1 MSVLAPHGE
10 DVPNIWSN
18 AQKWISLLPNDTD
31 ELRSRNEMF
40 RAELKWLLGLMADT
54 PGLDGKDLVVSH
66 TDLLCGNVII
76 EETRSTSEE
85 DRSVSIIDF
94 EYVTAGP
101 AAFDIAN
108 WFGEWMGPELEH
120 SWMPSQS
127 QRVDFIA
134 HYVESFRKHSQ
145 GNSEKTS
152 ELSPQDAVQQLYD
165 QVQLFR
171 GLPGFYW

>member
-1 MSVLAPHGE
+1 
-10 DVPNIWSN
+10 
-18 AQKWISLLPNDTD
+18 LPNDTD
-31 ELRSRNEMF
+31 ELKRRNHLF
-40 RAELKWLLGLMADT
+40 RAELKWLLDLVGNT

-76 EETRSTSEE
+76 EEAKTTGEE
-85 DRSVSIIDF
+85 ERSVSIIDF
-94 EYVTAGP
+94 EYVTAAP

-120 SWMPSQS
+120 SWIPSQS
-127 QRVDFIA
+127 QRLDFIE
-134 HYVESFRKHSQ
+134 HYVQSFRKHSDS
-145 GNSEKTS
+145 NSKKAG
-152 ELSPQDAVQQLYD
+152 ELSTEKVVQQLYD